1 MSVLEFQKNLIIPE
15 NNKASFTEYDNVDFL
30 IAPDVARNLVG
41 NSVRITGN
49 IRVLNNGAN
58 VAAGD
63 KIYFDE
69 KVGVSAFVS
78 QIQTSFQTKGQVEL
92 ANEVGRYEGMLEDA
106 QSSHNDMCVGSK
118 SCELK
123 VPMREMSE
131 LILTGR
137 ETNTT
142 GQTPV
147 LNDPVDFSY
156 KPNICLNNCE
166 GNQLIPFSKT
176 GAIRVVLTL
185 ARHQRAL
192 FGSGVSSTT
201 TYSMTNLQLHYKTAA
216 ASTPVQPVAMKVKYH
231 IRQAILS
238 GASNLNAKVPAS
250 CNSVAV
256 SFIKQADEGG
266 NAPNSLARQVLPKT
280 TRVQFLF
287 NNSTAQ
293 RIQYPIN
300 NREEVL
306 LRYLDAMKDGGKHS
320 SMTLKKLKGNE
331 SYGVGLSFGEY
342 ISLVNDSLNIQLDS
356 AVNSSEGFSAHMFF
370 HSLMVL

>member
-1 MSVLEFQKNLIIPE
+1 MALEYTKNLIIPE
-15 NNKASFTEYDNVDFL
+15 NNKESFTEYDNIDFL
-30 IAPDVARNLVG
+30 IPADVSRNLVG
-41 NSVRITGN
+41 NQVRITGDL
-49 IRVLNNGAN
+49 RVLDNGAI
-58 VAAGD
+58 VGAGG
-63 KIYFDE
+63 KIYYDE
-69 KVGVSAFVS
+69 KVGISAFVS
-78 QIQTSFQTKGQVEL
+78 QIQTSFQTKGQIEL
-92 ANEVGRYEGMLEDA
+92 ANEVGRYEGMKEDA

-123 VPMREMSE
+123 VPIREMSE
-131 LILTGR
+131 LVLMGR
-137 ETNTT
+137 ETNSA
-142 GQTPV
+142 GQAPV

-166 GNQLIPFSKT
+166 GNVLIPFKKT
-176 GAIRVVLTL
+176 GSIRVVITL

-192 FGSGVSSTT
+192 FGDGVSATT
-201 TYSMTNLQLHYKTAA
+201 TYEWSNVQLHYKTAA
-216 ASTPVQPVAMKVKYH
+216 ATGESPPVAMKTKYH

-250 CNSVAV
+250 CNSVSV
-256 SFIKQADEGG
+256 SFISQAHEGG
-266 NAPNSLARQVLPKT
+266 FSTNSLGREVLPKT

-306 LRYLDAMKDGGKHS
+306 LRYLDSLKDGGKHS

-342 ISLVNDSLNIQLDS
+342 VSLVNDSLNIQLDS
-356 AVNSSEGFSAHMFF
+356 NVNSQNPYSAHMYF
-370 HSLMVL
+370 HSLTMV

>member
-15 NNKASFTEYDNVDFL
+15 NNREFFTEYDNVDFL

-49 IRVLNNGAN
+49 LRVLNNGAN
-58 VAAGD
+58 VVAGD
-63 KIYFDE
+63 KIYYDE

-123 VPMREMSE
+123 VPMRDMSE

-147 LNDPVDFSY
+147 LNDPCDFSY

-166 GNQLIPFSKT
+166 GNSLIPFSKT
-176 GAIRVVLTL
+176 GAIRIVLTL

-192 FGSGVSSTT
+192 FGAGVSSTT
-201 TYSMTNLQLHYKTAA
+201 SYTMSNLQLHYKTAD
-216 ASTPVQPVAMKVKYH
+216 ASGTANPVAMKVKYH

-238 GASNLNAKVPAS
+238 GASNLNAKVPAA

-356 AVNSSEGFSAHMFF
+356 AVNSTNGFSAHMFF

>member
-1 MSVLEFQKNLIIPE
+1 MSLEYTKNLIIPE
-15 NNKASFTEYDNVDFL
+15 NNKESFTSYDNIDFL
-30 IAPDVARNLVG
+30 IPADVSRALVG
-41 NSVRITGN
+41 NQVRITGDL
-49 IRVLNNGAN
+49 RVLNNGAN
-58 VAAGD
+58 VVAGD
-63 KIYFDE
+63 KIYYDE
-69 KVGVSAFVS
+69 KVGIAGFVS

-92 ANEVGRYEGMLEDA
+92 ANEIGRYEGMLEDA
-106 QSSHNDMCVGSK
+106 QSSHNDMCAGSK

-123 VPMREMSE
+123 VPLREMSE

-137 ETNTT
+137 ETNTA
-142 GQTPV
+142 GQNPV
-147 LNDPVDFSY
+147 LNDPCDFSY

-166 GNQLIPFSKT
+166 GSPMIPFSKT
-176 GAIRVVLTL
+176 GSIRVVLTL

-192 FGSGVSSTT
+192 FGAGVSATT
-201 TYSMTNLQLHYKTAA
+201 SFSMTNIQLHYKTAA
-216 ASTPVQPVAMKVKYH
+216 LPQEALPPVAMKVKYH

-256 SFIKQADEGG
+256 SFISQADEGG
-266 NAPNSLARQVLPKT
+266 NAPNSLGRQVLPKT

-356 AVNSSEGFSAHMFF
+356 AVNSTTGFSAHMFF
-370 HSLMVL
+370 HSLMTV

>member
-1 MSVLEFQKNLIIPE
+1 MSSLEFQKNLIIPE
-15 NNKASFTEYDNVDFL
+15 NNKETFTEYDNIDFL

-41 NSVRITGN
+41 NSIRITGN
-49 IRVLNNGAN
+49 LRVLNNGAN

-63 KIYFDE
+63 KIYYDE
-69 KVGVSAFVS
+69 KIGIASFVS

-92 ANEVGRYEGMLEDA
+92 ANEVGRYEGMKEDA
-106 QSSHNDMCVGSK
+106 QSSHNDMIVGSK

-123 VPMREMSE
+123 VPFREMSE

-137 ETNTT
+137 ETNST
-142 GQTPV
+142 GQAPV
-147 LNDPVDFSY
+147 LNDPCDFSY

-166 GNQLIPFSKT
+166 GNVMIPMSKT
-176 GAIRVVLTL
+176 GAIRVVITL

-192 FGSGVSSTT
+192 FGDGVSATT
-201 TYSMTNLQLHYKTAA
+201 SYQWSNIQLHYKTAL
-216 ASTPVQPVAMKVKYH
+216 ASGPVEPVAMKVKYH

-238 GASNLNAKVPAS
+238 GASNLNAKVPAA

-256 SFIKQADEGG
+256 SFIKQSDEGG
-266 NAPNSLARQVLPKT
+266 NETNSLGRQVLPKT

-306 LRYLDAMKDGGKHS
+306 LRYLDSMKDGGKHS
-320 SMTLKKLKGNE
+320 SMTLKKLKGNQ

-356 AVNSSEGFSAHMFF
+356 AVDGANGFSAHMFF
-370 HSLMVL
+370 HSLMMV